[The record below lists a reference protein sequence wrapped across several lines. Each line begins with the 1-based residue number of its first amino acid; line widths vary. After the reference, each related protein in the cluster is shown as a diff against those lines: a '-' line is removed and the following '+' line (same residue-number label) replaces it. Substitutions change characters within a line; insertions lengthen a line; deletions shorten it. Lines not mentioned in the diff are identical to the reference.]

1 MITIIAVLY
10 FLGIFLHY
18 VHILTIH
25 ALTTEG
31 NELDMKRV
39 MMFSL
44 CWPLM
49 TCWYFYTLVLA
60 RGDDED
66 A

>member
-1 MITIIAVLY
+1 MLTAIAILY

-18 VHILTIH
+18 THVVVAVILSDDTPD
-25 ALTTEG
+25 LQKTM
-31 NELDMKRV
+31 LV
-39 MMFSL
+39 SL
-44 CWPLM
+44 VWPLM

-66 A
+66 E